1 MHKRPDLTLPEAL
14 ERISDPFV
22 PLNNV
27 QIFPLLGGF
36 APVSRAFAALA
47 LARIVALYQVDQP
60 APASRPAEPAAP
72 QAQDEPDEA
81 QAPS

>member
-1 MHKRPDLTLPEAL
+1 L
-14 ERISDPFV
+14 S
-22 PLNNV
+22 NV

-60 APASRPAEPAAP
+60 APAP
-72 QAQDEPDEA
+72 QPSIQTIPQPQEQPDET
-81 QAPS
+81 QTPI